1 MSRCGYALLNHPGNG
16 NRGCWQ
22 EAMSKREEN
31 HDGKQAGALC
41 AVVFFITLLIES
53 QYDWDGGR

>member
-1 MSRCGYALLNHPGNG
+1 MKETLTFFSGEYLL
-16 NRGCWQ
+16 
-22 EAMSKREEN
+22 
-31 HDGKQAGALC
+31 KQAGTLC